1 MKVAVVFIVGVF
13 LLVQG
18 VLFTLQGLGIVTWP
32 QQSFMINNHDW
43 IDRGLVIALLGI
55 VVILGAWRL
64 QKKS

>member
-18 VLFTLQGLGIVTWP
+18 VLFTLQGAGLVTWP
-32 QQSFMINNHDW
+32 RESFMINNHDW
-43 IDRGLVIALLGI
+43 TMRGAVIALVGI
-55 VVILGAWRL
+55 VVILGAWQL